1 VLSALSGWL
10 ASQGAALVL
19 GWLGRFLLDVWERY
33 RMQQDNADLAAARE
47 RLDQAEA
54 VIAAQQAE
62 LQAQAAAP
70 RTAAEATARLEEGS
84 A

>member
-1 VLSALSGWL
+1 MLSAIPAWL

-33 RMQQDNADLAAARE
+33 RAQKADSDLATARA
-47 RLDQAEA
+47 RLAQAEA

-70 RTAAEATARLEEGS
+70 RTVGDAIARLEEGS